1 MADKE
6 RRSRASMET
15 QIYKQAG
22 RVFTLCYT
30 RTASLPL
37 DPALN
42 DGCPTARHPGTALEE
57 QVAGPATNQRFSNQ
71 PGG

>member
-1 MADKE
+1 MDSGKLARTPNNTKPSTTAMRPDMADKE

-22 RVFTLCYT
+22 SVFTFCYT

-37 DPALN
+37 TL
-42 DGCPTARHPGTALEE
+42 R
-57 QVAGPATNQRFSNQ
+57 
-71 PGG
+71 